1 MSRAFYR
8 KGAQMKQTE
17 ILGIRFEANKES
29 DVHSKI
35 ESSITE
41 NKTISIFTPNPDIIM
56 KAQKDTEFKK
66 ILNSADILLP
76 DGIGVILASKIL
88 SSPLPERITG
98 IDMGE
103 YILTL
108 ASKRGLKVFL
118 LGGKQG
124 VAELAAKKLRDRYNG
139 LCICG
144 THHGYFDKNGKES
157 KAVADYVSSQNPDI
171 VFVCFGAPSQERWI
185 YENKDLIPTSKIFI
199 GLGGSL
205 DVWSESVKRAPVIF
219 RKLGLEWL
227 WRVAHDLRK
236 ADRLFV
242 IPSFF
247 RSVWSSRV

>member
-8 KGAQMKQTE
+8 KGAQMKQTD

-29 DVHSKI
+29 DVHTII
-35 ESSITE
+35 ENTISE
-41 NKTISIFTPNPDIIM
+41 KKRISIFTPNPDMIM
-56 KAQKDTEFKK
+56 KAQKDTEFKQ

-76 DGIGVILASKIL
+76 DGIGVILASKML
-88 SSPLPERITG
+88 SCPLPERITG
-98 IDMGE
+98 IDVGE
-103 YILTL
+103 YILAL
-108 ASKRGLKVFL
+108 AAKRGLKVFL

-124 VAELAAKKLRDRYNG
+124 VAELAAKKLCERYKG

-144 THHGYFDKNGKES
+144 AHHGYFDKNGKEN
-157 KAVADYVSSQNPDI
+157 KDVTEYVSSKKPDI
-171 VFVCFGAPSQERWI
+171 VFVCFGAPSQEKWI
-185 YENKDLIPTSKIFI
+185 CENKELIPTAKIFI

-205 DVWSESVKRAPVIF
+205 DVWSENIKRAPVIF

-227 WRVAHDLRK
+227 WRVAHDLSK

-247 RSVWSSRV
+247 KSVWSSRV